1 MVDAFDSGFDSPAT
15 SAPTPAPEYAVL
27 AEGAHVLEV
36 VAASVGTVSW
46 KTSEANPTGECLKLR
61 LSAGR
66 GYSFV
71 FADLPRDRKFLF
83 RALAAS
89 IGIQPGPDGKVSVG
103 PAEGLI
109 GKRVHVEI
117 GHYKTRAGET
127 RASVTRW
134 LLAAVPTPA
143 TAESTPAPA
152 KPVAAVRSSR
162 PARTKP
168 AAAAFQA
175 NAADE
180 AFPF

>member
-1 MVDAFDSGFDSPAT
+1 MEAIMVDAFDCGFDSPAT
-15 SAPTPAPEYAVL
+15 PAPAAAPEYAVL
-27 AEGAHVLEV
+27 AEGTHELEV
-36 VAASVGTVSW
+36 VAATVGAVAW

-66 GYSFV
+66 GYAFV

-89 IGIQPGPDGKVSVG
+89 LGIQPGPDGKVSMC
-103 PAEGLI
+103 PPEQMI

-117 GHYKTRAGET
+117 GRYTTRAGEA
-127 RASVTRW
+127 RATVKRW
-134 LLAAVPTPA
+134 LPAAVPTPS
-143 TAESTPAPA
+143 EA
-152 KPVAAVRSSR
+152 KPVAAGRSSR

-175 NAADE
+175 NAALDE
-180 AFPF
+180 FPF